1 MVPYN
6 KEPVRLPAVEAV
18 RLEEVEVSDA
28 PTNAITMAPTSSNLD
43 TYQPQTVIDLP
54 FISNHLP
61 PTADFTTIVNV
72 GPSAGNIVSN
82 GPGLSEARR
91 ATIRGFAQNQYN
103 VTYDGIPF
111 QDSDDYT
118 HHSVSYFPAKMIGR
132 VTVDR
137 GPGSGSTLGV
147 ATFGGTVNLSSKDP
161 RSEMVL
167 IPFLTY
173 GSYNTFLGHV
183 EGSTGLLKSLGNAS
197 LIGSYQHLSS
207 DGYQT
212 NVYVKRDTT
221 YVKYLQPVG
230 KSTTISVLSNYN
242 NSKFGAAAPVS
253 QAQIDQFGRNFAL
266 TNNPNDL
273 LYVGYNKRI
282 QTTDFEYIGV
292 DSALT
297 DTLHVD
303 GKLYTY
309 YYNND
314 NFGQSAL
321 GAATQAWHANDHI
334 GRDTHINYRSF
345 GGVVTASWES
355 AYGTLKFGGWHD
367 YQKATRYQ
375 LGIDWTKGGVPDYNP
390 AMDPS
395 TAYFYQQYS
404 GNYVD
409 QLFAEYDWRVF
420 KDLTINVGAKDVHF
434 KRKFNS
440 PKNQTT
446 GLPLNYTQKMSK
458 VLGMAGANYSIRN
471 EWTVYGQ
478 LAQGFLAPNQNQ
490 LYVINPAI
498 NNASEP
504 QQTVN
509 YQVGTVYKKDRL
521 NADFDFYWIDY
532 RNFPH
537 TNVDIATGQ
546 TNVVMAKGAYFS
558 GWETEATFYLGAGVS
573 LYANGSINNAKFKK
587 SKLDVN
593 LVPKNTGAIGLQY
606 DHEGFFASL
615 MAKYTGAQKIFFT
628 RAPLIFNPDDRNTVT
643 AQYTSGG
650 NAMTNLSFGYARKF
664 SGSFIKSVKFKLE
677 INNLLDRKVQVI
689 DNVNAAGTLL
699 YSVLPNR
706 NYFFSVSGEF

>member
-1 MVPYN
+1 MPYN

-28 PTNAITMAPTSSNLD
+28 PTNAITMAPTSSSLD
-43 TYQPQTVIDLP
+43 TYQPQTIIDLP

-137 GPGSGSTLGV
+137 GPGTASTLGV
-147 ATFGGTVNLSSKDP
+147 ATFGGTVGLSSKDP
-161 RSEMVL
+161 RTEMAL

-173 GSYNTFLGHV
+173 GSYNTFLGHI

-197 LIGSYQHLSS
+197 VIGSYQHLSS

-221 YVKYLQPVG
+221 YAKYLQPIG
-230 KSTTISVLSNYN
+230 KHTTLTFLSNYN
-242 NSKFGAAAPVS
+242 NSKFGSAAPIS

-273 LYVGYNKRI
+273 LYKGYNKRI
-282 QTTDFEYIGV
+282 QTTDFEYLGV
-292 DSALT
+292 DSAVS
-297 DTLHVD
+297 DTVHID
-303 GKLYTY
+303 AKLYTY

-314 NFGQSAL
+314 NFSQSTL
-321 GAATQAWHANDHI
+321 GPATQAWHANNHV
-334 GRDTHINYRSF
+334 GRDTHIDYRSW
-345 GGVVTASWES
+345 GGVTTASWDS
-355 AYGTLKFGGWHD
+355 SYGVLKFGAWYD
-367 YQKATRYQ
+367 YQKANRYQ
-375 LGIDWTKGGVPDYNP
+375 IAIDWTRGGIPDYNP
-390 AMDPS
+390 ALTPD
-395 TAYFYQQYS
+395 TAYFYQQYT
-404 GNYVD
+404 GNYVT
-409 QLFAEYDWRVF
+409 QLFVEYDWRVL
-420 KDLTINVGAKDVHF
+420 KDLTINVGAKNVDF
-434 KRKFNS
+434 KRKYNS

-446 GLPLNYTQKMSK
+446 GLPLYYTQKMSK
-458 VLGMAGANYSIRN
+458 VLGMGAVNYSIQN

-478 LAQGFLAPNQNQ
+478 IAQGFLAPNQNQ
-490 LYVINPAI
+490 LYVLNPAI
-498 NNASEP
+498 NKASDP

-509 YQVGTVYKKDRL
+509 YQVGTVYKKNRL

-537 TNVDIATGQ
+537 SSLDLTTGQ

-593 LVPKNTGAIGLQY
+593 LVPKNTGALGVQY
-606 DHEGFFASL
+606 DHSGFFASL
-615 MAKYTGAQKIFFT
+615 MAKYTGAQKIFFS
-628 RAPLIFNPDDRNTVT
+628 RAPLIFNPDDRNSVT

-650 NAMTNLSFGYARKF
+650 NAMTNLSLGYAKKF

-677 INNLLDRKVQVI
+677 VNNILDRKVQVI

-706 NYFFSVSGEF
+706 NYFFSISGEF

>member
-1 MVPYN
+1 M
-6 KEPVRLPAVEAV
+6 VEAV

-173 GSYNTFLGHV
+173 GSYNTFLGHI

-197 LIGSYQHLSS
+197 VIGSYQRLSS

-230 KSTTISVLSNYN
+230 KRTTISILSNYN
-242 NSKFGAAAPVS
+242 NSKFGSAGPVS

-309 YYNND
+309 YYKND
-314 NFGQSAL
+314 NFAQSAL

-334 GRDTHINYRSF
+334 GRDTHIDYRSY

-355 AYGTLKFGGWHD
+355 AFGVLKFGGWHD
-367 YQKATRYQ
+367 YQKANRYQ

-390 AMDPS
+390 ATDPS
-395 TAYFYQQYS
+395 TAYFYQQYT

-434 KRKFNS
+434 KRKYNS

-446 GLPLNYTQKMSK
+446 GLPLYYTQKMSK
-458 VLGMAGANYSIRN
+458 VLGMAGANYSIQN

-478 LAQGFLAPNQNQ
+478 VAQGFLAPNQNQ
-490 LYVINPAI
+490 LYVVNPAI